1 MDADPAPAPARL
13 DGLRIVALLKFGK
26 ALLLLLTVL
35 GVHAL
40 LRPEVADHL
49 YEWSTTLTDDTA
61 REYAQR
67 FLDWITGPGFT
78 AVSRAQWVTLAYM
91 AVVLVE
97 GTGLWLRKRWAE
109 WLVVVAGAC
118 LIPFEVW
125 ELAGHTTHALAVFA
139 ALVLNVA
146 VVGYLGW
153 ALRHSRRSA

>member
-1 MDADPAPAPARL
+1 M
-13 DGLRIVALLKFGK
+13 DGLRVIALLKFGK

-40 LRPEVADHL
+40 LRPDVADRL

-61 REYAQR
+61 RDYLLR
-67 FLDWITGPGFT
+67 FLDWITGPGFK
-78 AVSRAQWVTLAYM
+78 AVSRAQWVTLGYM
-91 AVVLVE
+91 AVVLLE

-125 ELAGHTTHALAVFA
+125 ELAGHTTHELAVFA
-139 ALVLNVA
+139 AFLLNVA
-146 VVGYLGW
+146 VVGYLAW
-153 ALRHSRRSA
+153 QLKRTTPSA